1 MDREEVIAPS
11 STPPHPVSPPRTV
24 NIDVDPTPDA
34 VEPEIVATEPIVS
47 TAAIEVTTP
56 AALPRVSVTYDNS
69 ASRYKSAVKH
79 VYTYFYGFLPRH
91 VPLCRV
97 AFFSTELIRWAT
109 LITSE
114 LNAALALCCVSEEQ
128 LVFAMGFLKVSRNFL
143 RINPA
148 LPLADPNVALALD
161 TLGMAVERCAKF
173 LAHQSAPIVGVQST
187 RAPMLLLERYEGPA
201 LPTAPEVN
209 EPADATPFDVD
220 ATQAVPTLTVRA
232 GITDVVT
239 VDDTTDDKFAV
250 DITAVDTIDVSLGA
264 SSGKKK
270 FAPRAPYVLSRG
282 PPGGPCPLGDI
293 RSFKANKSFNH
304 APPGLAMEK
313 RSPGEVA
320 AAFAAYYE
328 TLDSVFCASSDYDS
342 AFPDGFAES
351 LKDENTS
358 SGDLASLERFNNVEA
373 EKKQEI
379 KIKTRVSVF
388 DRLGPVAS
396 ASIDA
401 SNNTSR
407 KSVLDRL
414 GPIPSTVDLSSVKVS
429 PPCAR
434 ISVLKHS
441 GSGNSGSTSGNAT
454 PLSSAGDVVSVSLAA
469 TEVAAAKKKVRRG
482 KGYGRRH
489 N

>member
-220 ATQAVPTLTVRA
+220 ATQAVPILTVRA

-282 PPGGPCPLGDI
+282 PPG
-293 RSFKANKSFNH
+293 RSLSF
-304 APPGLAMEK
+304 G
-313 RSPGEVA
+313 
-320 AAFAAYYE
+320 
-328 TLDSVFCASSDYDS
+328 
-342 AFPDGFAES
+342 
-351 LKDENTS
+351 
-358 SGDLASLERFNNVEA
+358 
-373 EKKQEI
+373 
-379 KIKTRVSVF
+379 
-388 DRLGPVAS
+388 
-396 ASIDA
+396 
-401 SNNTSR
+401 
-407 KSVLDRL
+407 
-414 GPIPSTVDLSSVKVS
+414 
-429 PPCAR
+429 
-434 ISVLKHS
+434 
-441 GSGNSGSTSGNAT
+441 
-454 PLSSAGDVVSVSLAA
+454 
-469 TEVAAAKKKVRRG
+469 
-482 KGYGRRH
+482 
-489 N
+489 